1 MRRLLRYPVALLAS
15 LPAVVAMSAPSEYQL
30 KLDLFPK
37 FTRFIEW
44 PGQSSVRN
52 LYAPFTLGV
61 IGQSP
66 FGDDLDRYF
75 LKQLLKGKSVQ
86 VRYCRTL
93 EDLDSCD
100 LVFICASEKDRL
112 KPILARVRQRPIL
125 TVSDTPGFAKA
136 GVMVS
141 FLREGNRL
149 AFEVNVATAKEAGIQ
164 FASNFLQVV
173 HVVAS

>member
-93 EDLDSCD
+93 EDLDS
-100 LVFICASEKDRL
+100 
-112 KPILARVRQRPIL
+112 
-125 TVSDTPGFAKA
+125 
-136 GVMVS
+136 
-141 FLREGNRL
+141 
-149 AFEVNVATAKEAGIQ
+149 
-164 FASNFLQVV
+164 
-173 HVVAS
+173 